1 MGTPIID
8 PGLLGLKK
16 ACYLCA
22 MQPLSTCVFVS
33 FSRPEL
39 KPVEKET
46 EVVLRFPE
54 VEKLSPPILMLSDVS
69 FKYDK
74 DARTIF
80 SNVDLSATMESRIC
94 IVSLA

>member
-1 MGTPIID
+1 M
-8 PGLLGLKK
+8 
-16 ACYLCA
+16 
-22 MQPLSTCVFVS
+22 LSLRYSASYQNLFVS

-94 IVSLA
+94 IVSLAGMGPRL

>member
-1 MGTPIID
+1 M
-8 PGLLGLKK
+8 KK

-22 MQPLSTCVFVS
+22 MQPLSTCVVVS

-80 SNVDLSATMESRIC
+80 SNVDLSTTMESRIC